1 MKNDSMLDAL
11 HHVTMQ
17 IRMLEAERKEI
28 IDILQDSIA
37 LGEYD
42 LSDGKLLYK
51 DMVVT
56 PSTRQSW
63 SYSSQTKKAIKK
75 MQEVEQ
81 LNGLAERKETR
92 FLRVTFQ
99 EAMAS

>member
-1 MKNDSMLDAL
+1 MKNDSLLDRL
-11 HHVTMQ
+11 HDLTVQ
-17 IRMLEAERKEI
+17 VRALEAERKEL
-28 IDILQDSIA
+28 IDILQDGIA

-42 LSDGKLLYK
+42 LDDGKLLYQ
-51 DMVVT
+51 DMVIT

-99 EAMAS
+99 EAWAS

>member
-1 MKNDSMLDAL
+1 MKNDSLLNQL
-11 HHVTMQ
+11 HDLTIQ
-17 IRMLEAERKEI
+17 ARAIEEQRKELVS
-28 IDILQDSIA
+28 ILQDSIA

-42 LSDGKLLYK
+42 LNDGKLLYK

>member
-1 MKNDSMLDAL
+1 MKNDSLLDRL
-11 HHVTMQ
+11 HDLTVQ
-17 IRMLEAERKEI
+17 VRALEAERKEL
-28 IDILQDSIA
+28 IDILQDGIA

-42 LSDGKLLYK
+42 LDDGKLLYQ
-51 DMVVT
+51 DMVIT